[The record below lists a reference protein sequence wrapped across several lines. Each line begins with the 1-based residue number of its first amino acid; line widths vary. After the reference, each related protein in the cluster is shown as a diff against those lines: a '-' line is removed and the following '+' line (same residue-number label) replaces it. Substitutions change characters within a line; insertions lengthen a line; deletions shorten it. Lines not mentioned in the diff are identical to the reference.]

1 MKPAPCILVVDDEAA
16 VRLVAVRA
24 LVRAGYW
31 VLDARTG
38 EEAMMLVDQQGNI
51 DLLITDLTLPEMSGL
66 ALAVEM
72 ESRRP
77 SVKVLYMSGNLHD
90 GPPDSFLPKPFSIN
104 ELVSMVQNLVGPG
117 FRATRDWSAPESPA
131 IRQRGAS

>member
-1 MKPAPCILVVDDEAA
+1 MKPAPRILVVDDEAA

-24 LVRAGYW
+24 LVRAGYG

-38 EEAMMLVDQQGNI
+38 EEAMMLLDQQGRI

-66 ALAVEM
+66 ALALEV
-72 ESRRP
+72 ESRHP

-90 GPPDSFLPKPFSIN
+90 GPPDSFLPKPFGIN
-104 ELVSMVQNLVGPG
+104 EL
-117 FRATRDWSAPESPA
+117 
-131 IRQRGAS
+131 